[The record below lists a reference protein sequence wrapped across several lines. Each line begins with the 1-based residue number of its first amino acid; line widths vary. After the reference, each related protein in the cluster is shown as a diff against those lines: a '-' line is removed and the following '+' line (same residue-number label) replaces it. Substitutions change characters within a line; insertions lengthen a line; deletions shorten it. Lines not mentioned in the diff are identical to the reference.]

1 MAKKQTLFRFRPF
14 VSLLTGFSFLG
25 VALTGIVLFITPPGR
40 IANWTGWTVW
50 GLTKHQ
56 WSALHLGF
64 STVFIVACVL
74 HIWLNF
80 KPLVSYF
87 TGKVHAARRLRLEW
101 IAALLVCGVVYW
113 GSVMPFIPFSSLQDL
128 NERLKNSWSSQPEE
142 HPPAP
147 HAELLTVEKLAAQ
160 AGLPTETVIENL
172 GSSGIQALPDD
183 IFGTLAEQE
192 GYSPEALFT
201 LAAGKTKTQQ
211 PGQRRGSGG
220 SGRGAGRGTAG
231 GGGFGQQTLSQACQE
246 MGISLDVA
254 LDSLRQKGI
263 SATADQTIRQIADK
277 NNIRPNDVRQ
287 HLQAAP

>member
-25 VALTGIVLFITPPGR
+25 VALTGAVLFITPPGR

-50 GLTKHQ
+50 GLMKHQ
-56 WSALHLGF
+56 WSALHFGF
-64 STVFIVACVL
+64 SMVFIVACVL

-87 TGKVHAARRLRLEW
+87 IGTVNTARKLRLEW

-142 HPPAP
+142 HPPVP
-147 HAELLTVEKLAAQ
+147 HAELLTVEKLAEQ
-160 AGLPTETVIENL
+160 AGLPVKTVIENL
-172 GSSGIQALPDD
+172 GNRGIQALPDD

-201 LAAGKTKTQQ
+201 IAVGKTKTEQQ
-211 PGQRRGSGG
+211 APHRGSAGG
-220 SGRGAGRGTAG
+220 GGRGATG
-231 GGGFGQQTLSQACQE
+231 GGGFGQQTLAQACQE
-246 MGISLDVA
+246 IGISLDAA
-254 LDSLRQKGI
+254 LENLRQKGI
-263 SATADQTIRQIADK
+263 TATADQTIRQIADE

-287 HLQAAP
+287 YLQVAH